1 MKLSDRFETLNNT
14 RSPDLWSSIE
24 NREPGPSPPTMPGGR
39 RAIAVTMA
47 LVIGALG
54 IAVAVRA
61 FHPSATQTP
70 VSISGNGLIAY
81 VETDGPGNGPR
92 SIVTIEPDGSGR
104 QVLTAEPGRYGE
116 PASSPNGSRLAFTVT
131 VGTATSRIATMNADG
146 SGLKELTYC
155 SPPECLSDTS
165 PAWSPDGSQL
175 AWARVSGAGA
185 VIPESIFV
193 AGEQRPTTESTL
205 ALPGLAFVGGLAW
218 SPDGTSIAFDASK
231 EGTKRFSIYEV
242 DVNSGAVTQLT
253 DCPIA
258 ECSFGDLHPSWAPDG
273 SRIVFA
279 RDGDL
284 YVMNR
289 SGSGVRQLYACRPS
303 CARAMEPVWSPD
315 GEEIAFAVQ
324 MAEQRDLYVMGWD
337 GFGAHRLTDAPGD
350 EFSPAWY
357 ALPRSTPEPTMST
370 SPESVEARV
379 TDTIDIADF
388 PNAIAV
394 GEGAVW
400 VSAPRDDGS
409 FSGDVVRID
418 PATGTVVARIPVESL
433 PGWEVGGGGMGVGM
447 GSIWVTGDID
457 AGRSS
462 VDGCCDAIV
471 QQIDPATNRVVDV
484 INLGNGHS
492 ADVWVDESGIWA
504 LKFTPD
510 DRGQE
515 VVHLDLITHE
525 VIAHIPL
532 PARWSQTIFA
542 SGSWIWVSGTRPDTH
557 GPIEVNALYRIDPS
571 TDEVVD
577 INPHSSFLV
586 AVDPEAIWF
595 QKEGD
600 GGLRR
605 IDAVAGELVE
615 EPNLLS
621 VGCCTAPFVPDGE
634 GGVWIAS
641 LRRQQGESELV
652 HVDGQGEISAASV
665 IAARD
670 QEAWRGVAFA
680 FDPGTQTI
688 WVVHY
693 RNSVSR
699 IEIGPADGFPSSQ
712 PSP

>member
-1 MKLSDRFETLNNT
+1 MKLSGRFDALDAT

-24 NREPGPSPPTMPGGR
+24 NREPRPSPPTMSGGR
-39 RAIAVTMA
+39 RAIAVTLA

-70 VSISGNGLIAY
+70 VSISSNGLIAY
-81 VETDGPGNGPR
+81 VETDDPGNGPWR
-92 SIVTIEPDGSGR
+92 IVTIEPDGSGR

-116 PASSPNGSRLAFTVT
+116 PASSPDGSRLALTVT
-131 VGTATSRIATMNADG
+131 LGTATSRIATMNADG

-165 PAWSPDGSQL
+165 PTWSPDGSQL

-193 AGEQRPTTESTL
+193 VGEQRPATKPTL

-242 DVNSGAVTQLT
+242 DVTSGAVTQLT
-253 DCPIA
+253 DCPIT
-258 ECSFGDLHPSWAPDG
+258 ECSIGDLHPSWAPDG

-289 SGSGVRQLYACRPS
+289 SGSDMRQLYSCRPS

-315 GEEIAFAVQ
+315 GKEIAFAVQ

-337 GFGAHRLTDAPGD
+337 GSDPDRLTDAPGD

-357 ALPRSTPEPTMST
+357 ALPRSTPEPTMSS
-370 SPESVEARV
+370 SPDSVEARI
-379 TDTIDIADF
+379 THTIDVADF

-394 GEGAVW
+394 GEGGVW

-409 FSGDVVRID
+409 FAGDVVRID
-418 PATGTVVARIPVESL
+418 PTTGTVVARIPVESL
-433 PGWEVGGGGMGVGM
+433 PSWEFGGGGMAVGM

-457 AGRSS
+457 AGRNFAE
-462 VDGCCDAIV
+462 GCCDTVV
-471 QQIDPATNRVVDV
+471 QQIDPATNRVVDL
-484 INLGNGHS
+484 INLGNGHN
-492 ADVWVDESGIWA
+492 ADVWVDETGIWA
-504 LKFTPD
+504 LKFAPD
-510 DRGQE
+510 DGSQE
-515 VVHLDLITHE
+515 VVHIDLITHE
-525 VIAHIPL
+525 VIA
-532 PARWSQTIFA
+532 
-542 SGSWIWVSGTRPDTH
+542 WIWVSGTRPNTH

-577 INPHSSFLV
+577 IIPHSSFLV
-586 AVDPEAIWF
+586 AVDPDVIWL
-595 QKEGD
+595 QEEGD
-600 GGLRR
+600 HGLQR
-605 IDAVAGELVE
+605 IDAVTGEL
-615 EPNLLS
+615 LKGTDLQS
-621 VGCCTAPFVPDGE
+621 VGCCIAPFLPDGE
-634 GGVWIAS
+634 GGAWVAN
-641 LRRQQGESELV
+641 LQRQQGESKLV
-652 HVDGQGEISAASV
+652 HVDGQGEINAASV
-665 IAARD
+665 IAAQD
-670 QEAWRGVAFA
+670 QEAWHGVAFA

-699 IEIGPADGFPSSQ
+699 IEIGAGDAVPSS
-712 PSP
+712 